1 MKLIDIVNAAE
12 IGAYWLGNPS
22 NSIPMLGE
30 TLFPSRKQLGLSLSW
45 IKGASGLPVA
55 LAPAAFDAKATI
67 RDRIGVSKVETEMP
81 FFRESMRIGEKER
94 QQLNMMMSAAN
105 SEMLKPIIAKIYD
118 DANNLITGALVN
130 PERMRMQLLSTGKI
144 AIKAKGIAYDY
155 DFGLKSTQKTTIT
168 VADKKWSAVDTA
180 TPIMDI
186 IGWMEK
192 VETSTGVTPT
202 RAICTRK
209 TWGYLLNN
217 KQIRLDISATGTTV
231 ITNNILKSYLLD
243 KVGLSVAVYNKQF
256 SLTVEGAG
264 EQYFPDDVFTLIPD
278 GNIGSTYFGTT
289 PEESDLMGGN
299 NAAEVR
305 IVNTGVAVTTYQEVH
320 PVNSVTVVSAIVLP
334 SFEQGNKIFI
344 ASVNG

>member
-1 MKLIDIVNAAE
+1 MKISDLVNAAE
-12 IGAYWLGNPS
+12 IAAYWSENP
-22 NSIPMLGE
+22 NNAIPMLGE
-30 TLFPSRKQLGLSLSW
+30 TLFPSRKKLGLSLSW

-55 LAPAAFDAKATI
+55 LAPAAFDAKAPI

-81 FFRESMRIGEKER
+81 FFRESMRIDEKER
-94 QQLNMMMSAAN
+94 QQLNMIMSAAN
-105 SEMLKPIIAKIYD
+105 SEILKPIVAQIYD
-118 DANNLITGALVN
+118 DAKNLINGALVN
-130 PERMRMQLLSTGKI
+130 PERMRMQLLSSGKI
-144 AIKAKGIAYDY
+144 AISANGIDYDY
-155 DFGLKSTQKTTIT
+155 DYKLKTNQKVKLTA
-168 VADKKWSAVDTA
+168 ADKKWSATDTA
-180 TPIMDI
+180 TPVTDI
-186 IGWMEK
+186 LGWIEN
-192 VETSTGVTPT
+192 VETATGVTPN
-202 RAICTRK
+202 RAICTSK
-209 TWGYLLNN
+209 TWGYLMNN

-256 SLTVEGAG
+256 SLTVDGAG
-264 EQYFPDDVFTLIPD
+264 EKYFPDDVFTLLPD
-278 GNIGSTYFGTT
+278 GNIGSTWFGTT

>member
-1 MKLIDIVNAAE
+1 MKLFDLINAAE
-12 IGAYWLGNPS
+12 IAAYWSENPI
-22 NSIPMLGE
+22 NAIPMLGD
-30 TLFPSRKQLGLSLSW
+30 TLFPARKQLGLTLAW

-81 FFRESMRIGEKER
+81 FFRESMRVGEKER
-94 QQLNMMMSAAN
+94 QQLNMIMSAAN
-105 SEMLKPIIAKIYD
+105 AEMLKPIVAKIYD
-118 DANNLITGALVN
+118 DASNLIAGAIVN
-130 PERMRMQLLSTGKI
+130 AERMRMQLLSSGKI
-144 AIKAKGIAYDY
+144 AISANGIAYDY
-155 DFGLKSTQKTTIT
+155 DFGLKTSQKTTIT
-168 VADKKWSAVDTA
+168 VAADKWSATDTA
-180 TPIMDI
+180 IPITNITAWMDDI
-186 IGWMEK
+186 
-192 VETSTGVTPT
+192 ETATGVRPT

-217 KQIRLDISATGTTV
+217 KQIRLDISATGTTIV
-231 ITNNILKSYLLD
+231 TDNILKSYMLD

-256 SLTVEGAG
+256 ALEVEGEA
-264 EQYFPDDVFTLIPD
+264 QKYFPDNVFTLIP
-278 GNIGSTYFGTT
+278 GGYMGKTYFGTT

-299 NAAEVR
+299 NAAAVR

-344 ASVNG
+344 AAVNG

>member
-12 IGAYWLGNPS
+12 ISAYWAENPS

-30 TLFPSRKQLGLSLSW
+30 TLFPARKQLGLTLAW

-105 SEMLKPIIAKIYD
+105 SEMLKPIITKIYD

-155 DFGLKSTQKTTIT
+155 DYGLKNTQKVKIT
-168 VADKKWSAVDTA
+168 AAASKWSAVDTA
-180 TPIMDI
+180 TPVTDT
-186 IGWMEK
+186 IGWMDA
-192 VETSTGVTPT
+192 VETATGVRPT
-202 RAICTRK
+202 RAVCTRK
-209 TWGYLLNN
+209 TWGYWLNN
-217 KQIRLDISATGTTV
+217 KQTRLDISANGTTV
-231 ITNNILKSYLLD
+231 ITDNILKSYLLD
-243 KVGLSVAVYNKQF
+243 KIGLSVAVYNKQF
-256 SLTVEGAG
+256 ALTVDGAA
-264 EQYFPDDVFTLIPD
+264 EQYFPDDVFTLLPG
-278 GNIGSTYFGTT
+278 GNIGNTYFGTT

-320 PVNSVTVVSAIVLP
+320 PVNSITVVSAIVLP